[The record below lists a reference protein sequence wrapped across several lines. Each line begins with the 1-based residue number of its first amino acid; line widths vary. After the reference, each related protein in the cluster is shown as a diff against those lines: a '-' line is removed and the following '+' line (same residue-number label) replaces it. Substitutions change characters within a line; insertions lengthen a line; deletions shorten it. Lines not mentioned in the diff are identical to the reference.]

1 MKRSRTLGMNPN
13 DGEII
18 IHFQFSALNE
28 RAMTKFEFQ
37 PFSAKGNGTQIF

>member
-1 MKRSRTLGMNPN
+1 MKRSRTLVMNQN

-37 PFSAKGNGTQIF
+37 PFSAKRNGNQYF